1 MDQTDKATIKFYV
14 TGFTY
19 PGFISVE
26 SAYSGT
32 LGWLS
37 IQAPTTGT
45 ETNVAS
51 IDLSPENMYLSANY
65 IDISS
70 YGNFSLGNADIGIQL
85 KDDIT
90 KTPTGDTPVPAI
102 GPFIKSIRNIWQ
114 SSNSYTP
121 SGADGAE
128 GDVWLTY

>member
-1 MDQTDKATIKFYV
+1 MDQTNKATIKFNV
-14 TGFTY
+14 TGFTN

-26 SAYSGT
+26 SLYSGT

-37 IQAPTTGT
+37 LRAPTTGT

-51 IDLSPENMYLSANY
+51 IYLTPENMYLSAGY

-70 YGNFSLGNADIGIQL
+70 AGNFSLGNSPGGIQI

-90 KTPTGDTPVPAI
+90 TTPTGLAPVPAI

-121 SGADGAE
+121 SGDDGAE